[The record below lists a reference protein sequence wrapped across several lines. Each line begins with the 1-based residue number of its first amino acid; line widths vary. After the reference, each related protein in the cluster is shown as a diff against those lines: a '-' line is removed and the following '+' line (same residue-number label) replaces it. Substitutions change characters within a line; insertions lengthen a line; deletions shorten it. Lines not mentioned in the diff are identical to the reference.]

1 MRLKGWTWWQ
11 IAVHIGAL
19 IPLSKMLW
27 DFWFD
32 QLTVNPIQELTL
44 RTGWYALILLL
55 LSLTITPLNTL
66 FGWRHLLP
74 LRKPLGLYA
83 FTYAS
88 LHFLIFIGLDYGLDL
103 DLILE
108 ATFEKR
114 FALVGFAAFM
124 VLLPLAIT
132 STQGWQRRLRK
143 NWKRLHRGVYLA
155 GILAITH
162 FVMLVKADVREPL
175 AYGAVLA
182 VLLLLRFGWVKK
194 QIRNL
199 RGLFSGRRKKQEEVT
214 VS

>member
-1 MRLKGWTWWQ
+1 
-11 IAVHIGAL
+11 
-19 IPLSKMLW
+19 
-27 DFWFD
+27 
-32 QLTVNPIQELTL
+32 
-44 RTGWYALILLL
+44 
-55 LSLTITPLNTL
+55 
-66 FGWRHLLP
+66 
-74 LRKPLGLYA
+74 
-83 FTYAS
+83 
-88 LHFLIFIGLDYGLDL
+88 L